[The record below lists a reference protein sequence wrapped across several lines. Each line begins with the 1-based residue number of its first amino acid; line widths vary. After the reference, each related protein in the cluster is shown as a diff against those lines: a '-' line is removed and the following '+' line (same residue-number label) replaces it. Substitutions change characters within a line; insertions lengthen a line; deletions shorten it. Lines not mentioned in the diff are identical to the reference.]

1 VLRSHLE
8 AAYANELDG
17 WVRRSTLPGLNWHLQ
32 LRDHPPAGEP
42 LRPGRPVLFARDPDG
57 VVRLLRELLLG
68 ALERDLVPPEP
79 LPPLHVGTPA
89 GSDRTAA
96 HPATTHTA
104 MQALV
109 ETLIT
114 ADGVRAALAS
124 LPLDAA
130 MRDVIGDYTA
140 EGGNA
145 DDLVDALGVLS
156 RGASMLALLRRVPTG
171 DSMLVDPVEVAE
183 QAEVGTGEFVCGW
196 WPIRDRLAEP
206 ARGWVELL
214 EGRFPRARAQ

>member
-1 VLRSHLE
+1 MPRQSGFE
-8 AAYANELDG
+8 D
-17 WVRRSTLPGLNWHLQ
+17 VRREL
-32 LRDHPPAGEP
+32 A
-42 LRPGRPVLFARDPDG
+42 VLFARDPDG
-57 VVRLLRELLLG
+57 VLRLLREVLLG
-68 ALERDLVPPEP
+68 ALEQDLVPPEP

-89 GSDRTAA
+89 GSGITAA
-96 HPATTHTA
+96 HMATTRAA

-114 ADGVRAALAS
+114 ADRLRAALAS
-124 LPLDAA
+124 LPLDAVA
-130 MRDVIGDYTA
+130 RDVIDDYME

-156 RGASMLALLRRVPTG
+156 RGASTLALLRRVPAG
-171 DSMLVDPVEVAE
+171 DSMLVDPVEVAQ
-183 QAEVGTGEFVCGW
+183 QAEVGSGEFVCGW

-214 EGRFPRARAQ
+214 EGRFPRAQAQ